1 MADAEKNEQTAQ
13 EKQFAVQNIYTKD
26 ISFESPNAPHIF
38 REQMNLNINL
48 QVSNNA
54 TVLADNVHEVVLSIT
69 VTAKLGEEEDAKT
82 AYLVEIQQ
90 AGIFQITGF
99 SQQELG
105 AMVGSYCPNLLF
117 PYAREAISSMVSKGG
132 FPQLLLAPLN
142 FDALYEQH
150 LNHLKQ
156 QKDESG
162 ETTH

>member
-1 MADAEKNEQTAQ
+1 MADTQKNRQTAS

-26 ISFESPNAPHIF
+26 ISFESPNSPHIF

-54 TVLADNVHEVVLSIT
+54 VVLAENIHEVVLSIT
-69 VTAKLGEEEDAKT
+69 VTARLGEEKDAKT

-90 AGIFQITGF
+90 AGIFQISGF

-117 PYAREAISSMVSKGG
+117 PYAREAISSMVLKGG

-150 LNHLKQ
+150 LNRLKQ
-156 QKDESG
+156 QKNEGG

>member
-26 ISFESPNAPHIF
+26 ISFESPNSPHIF

-54 TVLADNVHEVVLSIT
+54 SVLADNVHEVVLSIT
-69 VTAKLGEEEDAKT
+69 VTAKLGEEKEAKT

-90 AGIFQITGF
+90 AGIFQISGF

-150 LNHLKQ
+150 LNRLKQ
-156 QKDESG
+156 EKNEAG

>member
-1 MADAEKNEQTAQ
+1 MANTEKSEQTAQ

-26 ISFESPNAPHIF
+26 ISFESPNSPHIF

-54 TVLADNVHEVVLSIT
+54 TVLAENIHEVVLSIT
-69 VTAKLGEEEDAKT
+69 VTAKLGEKEDAKT

-150 LNHLKQ
+150 LNRLKQ